1 MLVFLNHVS
10 LFVFRR
16 GFFQAKL
23 AAFDL
28 VHDTLDSRLDF
39 VLPLV
44 RLLLIRLLV
53 QEVAVHAM
61 RR

>member
-1 MLVFLNHVS
+1 MLVFFNHVS

-28 VHDTLDSRLDF
+28 VHDTLDSRFDF